1 MTGGDRTGG
10 DMIGGHLR
18 EVGIEAMDVYG
29 GSLAVDVRAVFD
41 GRGLD
46 AQRFGNLEMRRRSV
60 ALPFEDPV
68 TNAVN
73 AARPLLGRL
82 DEAGRQAIELLV
94 IASESGVDYSKS
106 IASYVHDRLGLSHRC
121 RTVEMKQ
128 ACYSATAALQ
138 LCVGYLAAGLSPGAK
153 ALLISTDVSLADERA
168 EYAEPV
174 TGTGA
179 VAMLLGDRPRVL
191 TVDAGAFGLHSFE
204 TLDSARPA
212 PDLDIADADR
222 SLVAYLE
229 CLDRSFA
236 DYQATVEG
244 ADFATTFDHLAMHTP
259 FAGMVRAGHRRMMRR
274 LFRMDPEE
282 IDRDFVRRVAPSLV
296 YPGEVGNLFAGS
308 VYLALAS
315 LIDTVAPPTPAR
327 VGLFSYGSGCAAEFF
342 SGVVGPESAA
352 ATGEAHI
359 AARLSNRG
367 AVDFDEYRR
376 LQAAAAGCL
385 RPVADRDVDVDAWAW
400 LLDRVVDRPKLLA
413 LTGVRGYHRQY
424 EWI

>member
-1 MTGGDRTGG
+1 MTSF
-10 DMIGGHLR
+10 
-18 EVGIEAMDVYG
+18 GIEAVDAYG

-46 AQRFGNLEMRRRSV
+46 AQRFGNLEMHRRSV

-73 AARPLLGRL
+73 AAAPLLARL
-82 DEAGRQAIELLV
+82 GEADRQAIELLV

-106 IASYVHDRLGLSHRC
+106 IASYVHDQLGLRHRC

-138 LCVGYLAAGLSPGAK
+138 LCLGYLASGLSPGAK
-153 ALLISTDVSLADERA
+153 ALLVATDVSLADERA
-168 EYAEPV
+168 GYAEPV

-179 VAMLLGDRPRVL
+179 VAMLLSDRPRVFA
-191 TVDAGAFGLHSFE
+191 VDAGAFGLHSFE

-212 PDLDIADADR
+212 PDLDVADADR

-236 DYQATVEG
+236 DYRSVVDG

-259 FAGMVRAGHRRMMRR
+259 FAGMVRAGHRRMMRTLCR
-274 LFRMDPEE
+274 AGPEE
-282 IDRDFVRRVAPSLV
+282 IDRDFARRVAPSLV

-315 LIDTVAPPTPAR
+315 LVDTVAYTAPAR
-327 VGLFSYGSGCAAEFF
+327 VGLFSYGSGCASEFF
-342 SGVVGPESAA
+342 SGVVGPESVTAV
-352 ATGEAHI
+352 GEARI
-359 AARLSNRG
+359 AARLSGRG
-367 AVDFDEYRR
+367 RVGFDEYRR
-376 LQAAAAGCL
+376 LQAEAAGCL
-385 RPVADRDVDVDAWAW
+385 RPVADRDVDVDVWAR

-413 LTGVRGYHRQY
+413 LTGVRGHHRRY